1 MVEQQLV
8 RHQSRIQSTIALNA
22 KKLRKIGFA
31 VEVGWLELCLG
42 EVNHAVDTEK
52 LHTICS

>member
-1 MVEQQLV
+1 M

-31 VEVGWLELCLG
+31 VEVGWLELSLG
-42 EVNHAVDTEK
+42 EVNRAMDTAK
-52 LHTICS
+52 LHTIRS